1 MGSVVITFKPNRAAL
16 DILSSEGVEYV
27 FFDGQVPPRE
37 WLEEHLRDAVV
48 VVVPP
53 WQVFGS
59 ELMDLAPNLRLLFV
73 HGSGLD
79 KVDVGEASKRGV
91 CVANAPDSI
100 AQAVAEHALALVLAV
115 MKNVVR
121 GDRVVRS
128 GGWGP
133 DTQRGLVT
141 TLLRGKRVGVVGLGR
156 VGSEVAKLFRALG
169 AEVAYWSRSR
179 KTEVEHALD
188 VRYVDLEEL
197 LRSSDVIVVTVAL
210 TPETRGLIS
219 HREFSLMKPGA
230 ILVNVSRGPVVDEE
244 ALIKALSEG
253 RVRAGLD
260 VYSVEPLPK
269 DSELARLEDVVL
281 TPHIAGFAYEALRG
295 TSEFVAREVVRF
307 LKEGRLP
314 YTVVNKESC
323 VKSGY

>member
-1 MGSVVITFKPNRAAL
+1 LAGLVVITFKPNKVAL
-16 DILSSEGVEYV
+16 DILGSEGVEYV

-37 WLEEHLRDAVV
+37 WLEEYLRDAVV

-53 WQVFGS
+53 WQVFGR
-59 ELMDLAPNLRLLFV
+59 ELMDLAPNLKLLFV

-79 KVDVGEASKRGV
+79 KVDVVEASRRGV
-91 CVANAPDSI
+91 YVANAPDYI

-169 AEVAYWSRSR
+169 AEVVYWSRSR

-188 VRYVDLEEL
+188 IKYVEFEEL
-197 LRSSDVIVVTVAL
+197 LRSSDVVVVAIAL
-210 TPETRGLIS
+210 APETRGLIS
-219 HREFSLMKPGA
+219 HKEFSLMKPGA
-230 ILVNVSRGPVVDEE
+230 ILVNVSRGLVVDEE
-244 ALIKALSEG
+244 ALVKALEEG

-260 VYSVEPLPK
+260 VYSVEPLPR
-269 DSELARLEDVVL
+269 DSQLVRLDNVVL

-307 LKEGRLP
+307 LKEGKLP
-314 YTVVNKESC
+314 YTVVNR
-323 VKSGY
+323 GPR

>member
-1 MGSVVITFKPNRAAL
+1 MGMGAVVFTFRPNRAAFNIL
-16 DILSSEGVEYV
+16 DSEGIEYV

-37 WLEEHLRDAVV
+37 WFEENLKDARV

-53 WQVFGS
+53 WQEFGFD
-59 ELMDLAPNLRLLFV
+59 LMNLAPNLRLLFV

-79 KVDVGEASKRGV
+79 KVDVVEASRRGV
-91 CVANAPDSI
+91 CVANAPDYI

-133 DTQRGLVT
+133 DTQKSLVT
-141 TLLRGKRVGVVGLGR
+141 TILRSKRVGIVGLGR

-169 AEVAYWSRSR
+169 AEVVYWSRSR

-188 VRYVDLEEL
+188 LTYVDFEEL
-197 LRSSDVIVVTVAL
+197 LRSSDVIVITIAL

-219 HREFSLMKPGA
+219 HRELSLVKPGA

-269 DSELARLEDVVL
+269 DSELVKLDNVVL

-307 LKEGRLP
+307 LREGKLP
-314 YTVVNKESC
+314 HTVVNRENC
-323 VKSGY
+323 V